1 MSAIPFA
8 FLERWWL
15 LPDATSAF
23 VFLVGWAT
31 GWIGFLRAKRLP
43 QVNEAGS
50 PKEVAVST
58 HESPVRAA
66 VSVIVPCRNEAANLA
81 ELLPTLHS
89 ALRAD
94 DEIIVV
100 DDDSDDDTVTV
111 ARNLGAT
118 VVSVGS
124 LPPGWVGKS
133 NACWQ
138 GAQSAQHELLLFV
151 DADVRVGADAVND
164 IVRLLN
170 EHPEAVVSA
179 MPWHRTKRWVER
191 FSMLFNVISAM
202 VASVGHHGAR
212 RVAYGPF
219 LAVRREAYL
228 QSGGH
233 AHPLVRGAVVEDL
246 ALARVMPGAVA
257 TVASKSQVEYRMYPL
272 GVRQLLEGWTKNT
285 AIGAANVPRW
295 SAALII
301 VWIVSLCGGPF
312 TSVWCYALSAAQ
324 VAVIARRFGNF
335 GVLSAL
341 AYPLHVAVFV
351 VVAVRSVLRSALL
364 GHVAWRGRTI
374 ATR

>member
-15 LPDATSAF
+15 LPDATSGF
-23 VFLVGWAT
+23 VFFVGWTA
-31 GWIGFLRAKRLP
+31 GWIGFLRAKRLR
-43 QVNEAGS
+43 QVRDAGSVNE
-50 PKEVAVST
+50 VAASI
-58 HESPVRAA
+58 HDSPVRTA

-89 ALRAD
+89 ALRAY

-111 ARNLGAT
+111 ASNLGAT
-118 VVSVGS
+118 VVRVGS

-133 NACWQ
+133 NACWR
-138 GAQSAQHELLLFV
+138 GVQSAQHEVLLFV
-151 DADVRVGADAVND
+151 DADVRVGAGAVDD
-164 IVRLLN
+164 IVNVLS

-179 MPWHRTKRWVER
+179 MPWHRTKGWVER

-202 VASVGHHGAR
+202 VASVGNRGKR

-219 LAVRREAYL
+219 LAVRRETYL
-228 QSGGH
+228 QAGGH
-233 AHPLVRGAVVEDL
+233 AHPSVRGAVVEDL
-246 ALARVMPGAVA
+246 ALARVMPSAVA
-257 TVASKSQVEYRMYPL
+257 TVASRSQVEYRMYPL
-272 GVRQLLEGWTKNT
+272 GARQLLEGWTKNT

-295 SAALII
+295 SAALNI
-301 VWIVSLCGGPF
+301 VWIVSLCGGPL
-312 TSVWCYALSAAQ
+312 TSVWCYVLSAAQ
-324 VAVIARRFGNF
+324 VSVIARRFGNF
-335 GVLSAL
+335 GVFSAL
-341 AYPLHVAVFV
+341 AYPLHAAVFV
-351 VVAVRSVLRSALL
+351 VVAVRSAVRSALF